1 MSTPARILANAAN
14 AQLSTGPR
22 TPEGKARSAQNSLR
36 HGLTAREL
44 IVRDDERE
52 AFAALQSDLTV
63 DLRPQGALEEL
74 VFNQLL
80 HAAWNLRRLRRLEAE
95 LFHDNLDPL
104 ADPAS
109 TETLD
114 RYARYQGRLDR
125 AFHRAMRELRTLQ
138 TERAHRGTLEP
149 QTARALPPL
158 ASVMELAKRTQD
170 PAAALDFD
178 RLLRPLRREFSRLEP
193 SDGCPCPPA
202 EAAAA

>member
-1 MSTPARILANAAN
+1 
-14 AQLSTGPR
+14 
-22 TPEGKARSAQNSLR
+22 
-36 HGLTAREL
+36 
-44 IVRDDERE
+44 
-52 AFAALQSDLTV
+52 
-63 DLRPQGALEEL
+63 
-74 VFNQLL
+74 
-80 HAAWNLRRLRRLEAE
+80 LRRLRRLEAE

-104 ADPAS
+104 ADPAA